1 MDGDEFEAVFNKAVL
16 EERDPMRENTLDEEW
31 TNLAGF
37 DDKVVVATKNWMNM
51 TATFVGRNVKVALMG
66 LFERINPLKY
76 EGNLKGNLFLVFEHD
91 EWLKAVFPLTLRLA
105 CGEFKYLSHEVSNAN
120 GSTKKFSSS
129 AVEVST
135 KIPAN
140 VMELDFLLHIL
151 YTE

>member
-1 MDGDEFEAVFNKAVL
+1 
-16 EERDPMRENTLDEEW
+16 MRENTLDEEW
-31 TNLAGF
+31 TTLAGF
-37 DDKVVVATKNWMNM
+37 DDKVVVATKNWMEL

-66 LFERINPLKY
+66 LFERINPLQY
-76 EGNLKGNLFLVFEHD
+76 EGKVLEVYYIKFILSSSGNLEGNLFLVFEHD

-105 CGEFKYLSHEVSNAN
+105 CGEYNYLSHEVSNAN
-120 GSTKKFSSS
+120 GSIKKFSSS

-140 VMELDFLLHIL
+140 VMELEYLFHIL

>member
-1 MDGDEFEAVFNKAVL
+1 
-16 EERDPMRENTLDEEW
+16 MRENTLDEEW

-37 DDKVVVATKNWMNM
+37 DDKVVVATKNWLNM
-51 TATFVGRNVKVALMG
+51 TATFVGRNVKVVLMG

-76 EGNLKGNLFLVFEHD
+76 EGKVFEVYYIKCILSSSGNLEGNLFLVFEHD

-105 CGEFKYLSHEVSNAN
+105 CGEFNYLSHEVAS
-120 GSTKKFSSS
+120 GSLNVVEKFSSS

-140 VMELDFLLHIL
+140 VMELEYLFHIL

>member
-1 MDGDEFEAVFNKAVL
+1 
-16 EERDPMRENTLDEEW
+16 MRENTLDEEW
-31 TNLAGF
+31 TTLAGF
-37 DDKVVVATKNWMNM
+37 DDKVVVATKNWMEL
-51 TATFVGRNVKVALMG
+51 TATFVGRNVKVVLMG

-76 EGNLKGNLFLVFEHD
+76 EGRAFEVYYIKCILSSSGNLEGNLFLVFEHD

-120 GSTKKFSSS
+120 GSIKKFSSS

-140 VMELDFLLHIL
+140 VMELEYLFHIL

>member
-1 MDGDEFEAVFNKAVL
+1 
-16 EERDPMRENTLDEEW
+16 MRENTPDEEW

-51 TATFVGRNVKVALMG
+51 EATFVGRNVKVALMG

-76 EGNLKGNLFLVFEHD
+76 EGKVFKVHYIKYILSSSGNLKGNLFLVFEHD

-105 CGEFKYLSHEVSNAN
+105 CGEFNYLSHEVAS
-120 GSTKKFSSS
+120 GSLNVVEKFSSS

-140 VMELDFLLHIL
+140 VMELEYLFHIL

>member
-1 MDGDEFEAVFNKAVL
+1 MDGDEFEAVFKKAVL

-37 DDKVVVATKNWMNM
+37 DDKVVVATKNWMDM

-76 EGNLKGNLFLVFEHD
+76 EGNLKGNRFLVFEHD

-120 GSTKKFSSS
+120 GSIKKFSSS

-140 VMELDFLLHIL
+140 VMELEYLFHIL

>member
-1 MDGDEFEAVFNKAVL
+1 
-16 EERDPMRENTLDEEW
+16 MRENTLDEEW

-37 DDKVVVATKNWMNM
+37 DDNVVVATKNWMNM

-105 CGEFKYLSHEVSNAN
+105 CGEFNYLSHEVAS
-120 GSTKKFSSS
+120 GSLNVVEKFSSS

-140 VMELDFLLHIL
+140 VMELEYLFHIL